1 MLNGQITKTVF
12 LAQKGDPYARTVL
25 LLRNRSFVR
34 KAASG
39 ICNRNLY
46 WDKDRELEIAMNA
59 FDEAIDIFPNNRD
72 ESFLVFAQK
81 VIFLRIQEHFER
93 EENLDSIKA
102 SGEIDEDVA
111 MMLKKRND
119 EDRERKIAGLWEKHK
134 EILEEYGV
142 SYNDLMGNQSTQPGL
157 GNKLINMLHTARG
170 ALRKYWNEI
179 KEAGA

>member
-34 KAASG
+34 KSASE
-39 ICNRNLY
+39 ICNRTLY
-46 WDKDRELEIAMNA
+46 WNNDKELEVAMNA
-59 FDEAIDIFPNNRD
+59 FNEAIDIFPDKLD
-72 ESFLVFAQK
+72 ENFLSFAQK
-81 VIFLRIQEHFER
+81 VIYLRIREHFER
-93 EENLDSIKA
+93 DGNPGSIEA
-102 SGEIDEDVA
+102 DGEIDEYVS
-111 MMLKKRND
+111 MMLQKRKD
-119 EDRERKIAGLWEKHK
+119 EDKAEKIADLWEKHK

-142 SYNDLMGNQSTQPGL
+142 SYNDLMGNRDTQPSL
-157 GNKLINMLHTARG
+157 GSKLTIMLHTARC